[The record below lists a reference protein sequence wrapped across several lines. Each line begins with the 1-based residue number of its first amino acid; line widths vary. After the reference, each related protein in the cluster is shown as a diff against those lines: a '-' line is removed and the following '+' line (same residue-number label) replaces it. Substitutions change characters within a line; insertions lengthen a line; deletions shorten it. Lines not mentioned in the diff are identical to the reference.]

1 MSGTAVTLWAAGVE
15 RLAADPTFGPW
26 VRRVGPVEHE
36 VSDEPPFVYLVRS
49 IVYQQLAGAA
59 AATIYGRVRAV
70 LDQDVRPRAV
80 LDADPADLR
89 GAGLSRSKLKA
100 ILDLSSRVREGDVGL
115 DEEELVRLEDREVV
129 ARLTRVWGVGRWTA
143 EMFLMFRLR
152 RPDVWPVGDL
162 GVRSGWAC
170 IHGLPER
177 PAAPALEDAADHLRP
192 WRSAAAWY
200 CWRAL
205 ELPSD
210 DDTTT

>member
-1 MSGTAVTLWAAGVE
+1 MSRPTATLWAGGVE
-15 RLAADPTFGPW
+15 RLAADPAFGPW
-26 VRRVGPVEHE
+26 VARAGPVDHE
-36 VSDEPPFVYLVRS
+36 VSREPPFVYLVRA

-59 AATIYGRVRAV
+59 AATIYGRVRAA
-70 LDQDVRPRAV
+70 LDQKVRPGAV
-80 LDADPADLR
+80 LATDPEVLR

-100 ILDLSSRVREGDVGL
+100 ILDLASRVRSGDVGL
-115 DEEELVRLEDREVV
+115 DEAELTALDDDAVV

-143 EMFLMFRLR
+143 EMFLMFRLG

-162 GVRSGWAC
+162 GVRSGWAR
-170 IHGLPER
+170 IHGLSER
-177 PAAPALEDAADHLRP
+177 PDAPALDAAADHLRP

-205 ELPSD
+205 ESSLD